1 MTDWNYDITL
11 SELQPTTKEQSVLMS
26 DFIFSITSI
35 VMLSILKQV
44 GASLE
49 LMGEVRL
56 LAWIGSF
63 CFFYFHSYVKYF
75 EAPTFS

>member
-1 MTDWNYDITL
+1 
-11 SELQPTTKEQSVLMS
+11 MS
-26 DFIFSITSI
+26 DFLFSITFI
-35 VMLSILKQV
+35 VMLSILEQV

-56 LAWIGSF
+56 LVVIGFF

-75 EAPTFS
+75 ETPTKS

>member
-1 MTDWNYDITL
+1 
-11 SELQPTTKEQSVLMS
+11 MS

-56 LAWIGSF
+56 LVWIG
-63 CFFYFHSYVKYF
+63 FFVYSNSIVM
-75 EAPTFS
+75 